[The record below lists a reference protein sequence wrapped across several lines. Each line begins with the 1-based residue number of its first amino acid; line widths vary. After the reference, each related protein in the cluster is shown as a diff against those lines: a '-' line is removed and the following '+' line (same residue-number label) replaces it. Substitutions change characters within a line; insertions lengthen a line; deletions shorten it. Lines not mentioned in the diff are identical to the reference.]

1 MGAKQ
6 RQPDGEAIAAAEA
19 AGLDARFAGLTPQE
33 IIVRSV
39 RDGFPGAIAAV
50 SSFGADSA
58 VLLHM
63 IAEIDASLPI
73 VFLDTGKHFGET
85 LDYREALA
93 ADLGLT
99 DIRIVA
105 PDQAALDR
113 LDPAGKLHLSNTD
126 ACCDIRK
133 VEPMAR
139 GVAPFRAWFT
149 GRKRFQAATRAAL
162 PVFEAVGPRVRINP
176 LARWGTSDLADY
188 MRAHAL
194 RENPLVAY
202 GYLSIGCFPCTQPVK
217 PGEEARSG
225 RWAGQAKT
233 ECGIHLP
240 GLDQAFSSAAH

>member
-113 LDPAGKLHLSNTD
+113 LDPDG
-126 ACCDIRK
+126 
-133 VEPMAR
+133 
-139 GVAPFRAWFT
+139 
-149 GRKRFQAATRAAL
+149 
-162 PVFEAVGPRVRINP
+162 
-176 LARWGTSDLADY
+176 
-188 MRAHAL
+188 
-194 RENPLVAY
+194 
-202 GYLSIGCFPCTQPVK
+202 
-217 PGEEARSG
+217 
-225 RWAGQAKT
+225 
-233 ECGIHLP
+233 
-240 GLDQAFSSAAH
+240 